1 MRTRIGEVIAP
12 DRVAGAPAAVRSLV
26 ARAAEW
32 PERLA
37 VVRDESIF
45 HVGTSGRVAAEL
57 IAAKADAFE
66 ARQARS

>member
-1 MRTRIGEVIAP
+1 M
-12 DRVAGAPAAVRSLV
+12 
-26 ARAAEW
+26 
-32 PERLA
+32 
-37 VVRDESIF
+37 VRDESIF